1 MNYVIVSTSVTDRIT
16 LADGTQKG
24 DLLGGAGSYALCGMK
39 LWTDDTLLV
48 TGVGADYKN
57 LYGNWFQSN
66 DISMAGLMVKDPH
79 TAISNVQYQ
88 ADGERVETPEYGLQ
102 HYQKLEAT
110 PEEIGAFSRN
120 AKGVYIF
127 KENDKHY
134 WDRILALKKEQNFRL
149 MWEINAGCAN
159 EREQDSIREI
169 AQAADVFS
177 INRTEASALF
187 GGITVDQALEQ
198 LNSWG
203 IPMVFFRMGASGAV
217 ILSGGKIYRIP
228 SVQNTLIAD
237 VTGGGNSSSAGVFYG
252 YCEGASPVACG
263 VMGSISATA
272 CIRQYGVPPIFSA
285 ETRARAQCLRAEMI
299 AQQTET
305 GGIQNA
311 Q

>member
-39 LWTDDTLLV
+39 LWTDDALLV
-48 TGVGADYKN
+48 TGVGADYDARYGEWFRKN
-57 LYGNWFQSN
+57 EL
-66 DISMAGLMVKDPH
+66 SMAGLTVKDPY

-102 HYQKLEAT
+102 HYQKLEAA
-110 PEEIGAFSRN
+110 PEEIGAFSRD
-120 AKGVYIF
+120 AKGIYLF
-127 KENDKHY
+127 KDNNKTY
-134 WDRILALKKEQNFRL
+134 WDQILALKREQGFPL
-149 MWEINAGCAN
+149 MWEINAGCATAQ
-159 EREQDSIREI
+159 EQASVREI
-169 AQAADVFS
+169 AKAVDVFS

-187 GGITVDQALEQ
+187 GGITVECAMQKLA
-198 LNSWG
+198 SWE

-217 ILSGGKIYRIP
+217 ILSGEKTYHIP
-228 SVQNTLIAD
+228 SVQNTPVAD
-237 VTGGGNSSSAGVFYG
+237 ATGGGNSSSAGVLYG

-263 VMGSISATA
+263 VMGSISAAA

-285 ETRARAQCLRAEMI
+285 ETRAWAQRLRAEMI
-299 AQQTET
+299 AQQKET